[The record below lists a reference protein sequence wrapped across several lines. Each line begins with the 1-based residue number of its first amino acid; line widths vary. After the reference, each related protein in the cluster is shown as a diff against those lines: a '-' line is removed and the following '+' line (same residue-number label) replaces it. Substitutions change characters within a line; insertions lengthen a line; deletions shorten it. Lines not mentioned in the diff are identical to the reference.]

1 VHGGAVCG
9 AMMDPVENGPTP
21 QDLWRVREGQ
31 GGGAGHA
38 LASAMGHRSGLGGE
52 EGSPREHSRSF
63 PEAKKSVQKKGKCC
77 RELVHER
84 ATKTAGRHW
93 RERRIQEAGRTRP
106 PARRQRSLKHLEG
119 SILEGGRE
127 GKSEERGRP
136 YQAKKEKENLLG
148 RRSGEEGRRSRRPQT
163 GWGGEGRA
171 RISSRDSRQ
180 EQRRTREPQYWG
192 PETPQMQQ

>member
-1 VHGGAVCG
+1 VVHGGAVCG

-77 RELVHER
+77 KELVHER
-84 ATKTAGRHW
+84 ATKTAGG
-93 RERRIQEAGRTRP
+93 I
-106 PARRQRSLKHLEG
+106 RQALEG
-119 SILEGGRE
+119 TTHPGGGENAATGPPPKKPKALGREHFGRREGG
-127 GKSEERGRP
+127 
-136 YQAKKEKENLLG
+136 KE
-148 RRSGEEGRRSRRPQT
+148 
-163 GWGGEGRA
+163 
-171 RISSRDSRQ
+171 
-180 EQRRTREPQYWG
+180 
-192 PETPQMQQ
+192 